1 MDKTSSFLRFY
12 QDKILIQLILIMNYK
27 KMISMKKQNKTIL
40 SKSKMI
46 RMKNALA
53 YSNSFKNRD

>member
-1 MDKTSSFLRFY
+1 M
-12 QDKILIQLILIMNYK
+12 ILIMNYK